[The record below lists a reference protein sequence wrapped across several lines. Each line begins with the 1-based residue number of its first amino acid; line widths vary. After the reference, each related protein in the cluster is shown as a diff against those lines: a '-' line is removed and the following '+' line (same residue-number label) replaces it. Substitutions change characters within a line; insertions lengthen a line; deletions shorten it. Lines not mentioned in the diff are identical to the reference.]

1 MENITFGRI
10 APCLSVT
17 DLPRALAFYVGVL
30 GFEKVFENGDPWRVE
45 AKLRYRI
52 GDGGKLS
59 IWYELVRPHKVI
71 EAAVKELRATIA
83 TDTGLNILVGSLG

>member
-1 MENITFGRI
+1 MSSGKTGSNGGAQHERDQEKDAREERREIF
-10 APCLSVT
+10 
-17 DLPRALAFYVGVL
+17 PRRA
-30 GFEKVFENGDPWRVE
+30 GDPWRVE